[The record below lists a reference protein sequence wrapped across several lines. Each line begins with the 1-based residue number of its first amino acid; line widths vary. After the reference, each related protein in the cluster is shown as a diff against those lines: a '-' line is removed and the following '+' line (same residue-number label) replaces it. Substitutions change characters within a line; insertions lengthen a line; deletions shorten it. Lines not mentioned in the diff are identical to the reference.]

1 MIQGRKLVR
10 DCLTQVENIR
20 QYFHSITF
28 AVEGGLLNE
37 VNIFFLL
44 NFTLNSNTHQY
55 YVRLDVKKG
64 IEPPPNPRTVVQSK
78 TIF

>member
-28 AVEGGLLNE
+28 AVEGGLFNK

-44 NFTLNSNTHQY
+44 KL
-55 YVRLDVKKG
+55 YV
-64 IEPPPNPRTVVQSK
+64 E
-78 TIF
+78 

>member
-1 MIQGRKLVR
+1 MIPGRKLVR

-28 AVEGGLLNE
+28 AVEGGLFNK

-64 IEPPPNPRTVVQSK
+64 IEPPTHPRSIV
-78 TIF
+78 